1 MNKNRLIAIAFVL
14 SVSLNLLFIGAIA
27 GRHMSGPHPR
37 DMAPP
42 LGRALRGLDEDTRNE
57 LEPRLEDHARTIAP
71 LYEEMNAAR
80 SEFRKLLSKKQ
91 IDEVALQKS
100 LSRLHKA
107 SGDFQ
112 STMLEQMVL
121 ILKDLEPEQR
131 RKVSRFLI
139 HFPGDRKPPRRP
151 RD

>member
-1 MNKNRLIAIAFVL
+1 MNKNRLIAMAFVL

-42 LGRALRGLDEDTRNE
+42 LGRVLRDLDEDTRNE
-57 LEPRLEDHARTIAP
+57 LQPRLEDHARIIAP
-71 LYEEMNAAR
+71 LREEMNAAR
-80 SEFRKLLSKKQ
+80 SEFRKLLSKKE

-100 LSRLHKA
+100 LSRLHMA
-107 SGDFQ
+107 SDDFQ
-112 STMLEQMVL
+112 STMLDQMVM

-131 RKVSRFLI
+131 KKVSRFLI
-139 HFPGDRKPPRRP
+139 HFPEDGKRRRRP
-151 RD
+151 RG